1 MTEGELEHH
10 PFEVGIDGI
19 LIELGRRNRGGE
31 RRRGEFEAVAL
42 DSDRRSDEAFPIERH
57 TVRLAHRPVLRG
69 GEFQLTV
76 PEPAPGPGDTG
87 GDVDTGLHYLAHA
100 LQRRDGRLEH
110 HVERIGLR
118 VVDGEDGGGRCGE
131 AEVRPHCPGAMAPHQ
146 HAGPERDQTHGG
158 GDRVAPECAWIGRG
172 AGAQG
177 CCTGAQ

>member
-1 MTEGELEHH
+1 RLLVVFYCIRAFHCPVPTRRSSDLGKRPESRQESAALSFHLERDVLRERGGVHRMTEGELEHH

-87 GDVDTGLHYLAHA
+87 GD
-100 LQRRDGRLEH
+100 
-110 HVERIGLR
+110 
-118 VVDGEDGGGRCGE
+118 
-131 AEVRPHCPGAMAPHQ
+131 
-146 HAGPERDQTHGG
+146 
-158 GDRVAPECAWIGRG
+158 
-172 AGAQG
+172 
-177 CCTGAQ
+177 